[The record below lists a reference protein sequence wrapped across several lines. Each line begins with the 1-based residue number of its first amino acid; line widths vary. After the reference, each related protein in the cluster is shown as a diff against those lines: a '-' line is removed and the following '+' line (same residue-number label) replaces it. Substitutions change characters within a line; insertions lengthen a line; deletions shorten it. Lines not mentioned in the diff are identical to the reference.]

1 MLGGLF
7 GSKNCENCGKP
18 LAGHKVEKYGGK
30 SFCSQRCADV
40 YKHKDLD
47 KLEK

>member
-7 GSKNCENCGKP
+7 GPKVCANCGKS
-18 LAGHKVEKYGGK
+18 LSGHKVEKYGGK

-40 YKHKDLD
+40 YKHKDLA
-47 KLEK
+47 KMEK